1 MTKFGR
7 YYEERILPVIID
19 RTCGT
24 KALLSHRKQ
33 TLVGT
38 YGTVLEIGFG
48 SGHNLPLYPVG
59 VERLVVVEPSALAI
73 ELAKDRITRAPF
85 PVEVVGLNGEL
96 LPLDDNSVQCVVST
110 FTLCT
115 IPDVARALSE
125 ITRVLVPGGTL
136 HVLEHG
142 LGDDENVRRWQ
153 HRLDPL
159 QQRIAGG
166 CHLIRHVP
174 SMLSDAGFDVVE
186 MSRWYEGRPRSFM
199 AMTRALV
206 TPRVG
211 LA

>member
-1 MTKFGR
+1 
-7 YYEERILPVIID
+7 
-19 RTCGT
+19 
-24 KALLSHRKQ
+24 
-33 TLVGT
+33 
-38 YGTVLEIGFG
+38 
-48 SGHNLPLYPVG
+48 
-59 VERLVVVEPSALAI
+59 VEPSARAI
-73 ELAKDRITRAPF
+73 ELANDRITRAPF

-96 LPLDDNSVQCVVST
+96 LPLDDNSVECVVST

-115 IPDVARALSE
+115 IPDVAQALSE
-125 ITRVLVPGGTL
+125 VARVLVPGGTL

-142 LGDDENVRRWQ
+142 LGDDEDVRRWQ

-159 QQRIAGG
+159 QQRMAGG

-186 MSRWYEGRPRSFM
+186 ISRWYEGRPRSFK
-199 AMTRALV
+199 AMTRALA